1 MRKVPHEVP
10 VVRRGD
16 RDAARPITPTP
27 TGARPVRG
35 LPAAARLHR
44 QHLVLPELLAATG
57 RACTEALAAARV
69 DGRMTAL
76 LLALAVSHLA
86 WWGVAIVQ
94 SRQNVGL
101 SARLHQQAAELSE
114 LRALLVQ
121 QHAVISQ
128 VLAGLPA
135 HRSH

>member
-1 MRKVPHEVP
+1 MWEV
-10 VVRRGD
+10 
-16 RDAARPITPTP
+16 
-27 TGARPVRG
+27 
-35 LPAAARLHR
+35 R
-44 QHLVLPELLAATG
+44 QTAPATG
-57 RACTEALAAARV
+57 GVLV
-69 DGRMTAL
+69 TAL

-86 WWGVAIVQ
+86 WWGEAIMQ
-94 SRQNVGL
+94 ARQNVGL
-101 SARLHQQAAELSE
+101 SARLHQQASELAE